1 MIISPEILHKI
12 EKLSSKQQVELE
24 IYLSKIQNQPSDKL
38 IPFGDLCGILKGK
51 IQLSDDFD
59 EPIDEFKEYM

>member
-1 MIISPEILHKI
+1 MTISPEILHKI

-38 IPFGDLCGILKGK
+38 IPFGDLCGILK
-51 IQLSDDFD
+51 
-59 EPIDEFKEYM
+59 